1 MQDNKSE
8 VKLNRILSLY
18 SLVFYGLAFMVP
30 LTLFTTY
37 GLAAS
42 ASHGMVSLAY
52 IITTAC
58 MLLIAL
64 SYAIM
69 TKVFSTS
76 GSVYTFVL
84 HSMNP
89 TLGFLSGWAILL
101 GYIFLP
107 MLNFLISAI
116 FLSSAPPFIPSWVW
130 VVGMALI
137 VLVINHFGI
146 KITDIFNKS
155 IVALQIVFL
164 VLFFGIVIWTLFVG
178 DKSFFDI
185 NALIRIEEFSDFSS
199 GLKLLFAAASIL
211 ALSFLGFDAI
221 ATLSEEALE
230 PKKNIPK
237 AIVLSC
243 LIAGISLIVMTYIL
257 QIAWSN
263 AWFEMKDPDNSYE
276 VIERLAGNLMAYF
289 FTFCYCIGT
298 LASSISSV
306 ASASRILYGMGK
318 DGILPKR
325 FFGYLDR
332 KYKTPTFSIVLICF
346 FSLSALFLSLDTA
359 ASLLNFG
366 ALLGFLM
373 VNLCV
378 IAYFFVR
385 LKKRVNFIKY
395 LILPLIGAIF
405 TFALWINL
413 ESFAMILGGIWLLFG
428 VLYLAF
434 ITRGFKKEVVE
445 IKSLE

>member
-116 FLSSAPPFIPSWVW
+116 FLSSALPFIPSWVW

-263 AWFEMKDPDNSYE
+263 AWFEMKEASQNAANGHGEGTDNGDEFIYVKSDYKL
-276 VIERLAGNLMAYF
+276 IQIRLDD
-289 FTFCYCIGT
+289 
-298 LASSISSV
+298 
-306 ASASRILYGMGK
+306 ILYIEGLK
-318 DGILPKR
+318 DYVKI
-325 FFGYLDR
+325 YLEHEPR
-332 KYKTPTFSIVLICF
+332 PI
-346 FSLSALFLSLDTA
+346 LSLM
-359 ASLLNFG
+359 SLKSVEEHLPSSRFLRVHRSYIVQKSKIRLIDRGRIVFGKEYIPISDSYKQELQSYLN
-366 ALLGFLM
+366 
-373 VNLCV
+373 NKT
-378 IAYFFVR
+378 IQ
-385 LKKRVNFIKY
+385 
-395 LILPLIGAIF
+395 
-405 TFALWINL
+405 
-413 ESFAMILGGIWLLFG
+413 
-428 VLYLAF
+428 
-434 ITRGFKKEVVE
+434 
-445 IKSLE
+445 